1 MRSHIPLLAS
11 TAAAVLMAGSAPF
24 SADAHAA
31 ALAPTLD
38 GKHVAFLVGEG
49 VHDGETFM
57 PMAYLVNRGATVTII
72 GIQADTVNAYNS
84 DFEVRVQKTIGEVSV
99 DEFDA
104 LVIPGGRSPALLRE
118 HDAVVAFV
126 RDFFGTGKPVAGICH
141 GPQVLV
147 TAGVLEGFRATGVS
161 GISDELKGAG
171 AHYVD
176 EPLVRDRNL
185 ITSRV
190 PGDLPVFSKAIAA
203 SLAAGEAPAR

>member
-1 MRSHIPLLAS
+1 MRIHFPLLAS
-11 TAAAVLMAGSAPF
+11 TAAIVLMAGSPPF
-24 SADAHAA
+24 SAHASATEHAA
-31 ALAPTLD
+31 MLD

-72 GIQADTVNAYNS
+72 GVQAGTVNAYNS
-84 DFEVRVQKTIGEVSV
+84 DFEIRIQKSIGEVNV
-99 DEFDA
+99 DQFDA
-104 LVIPGGRSPALLRE
+104 LVIPGGRSPAFLRE
-118 HDAVVAFV
+118 HEEVVDFV
-126 RDFFGTGKPVAGICH
+126 RDFFASGKPVAGICH

-147 TAGVLEGFRATGVS
+147 TAGVLDGFRTTGVS
-161 GISDELKGAG
+161 GISDELRQAG
-171 AHYVD
+171 ARYVD

-190 PGDLPVFSKAIAA
+190 PGDLPVFSRAIAA